1 MRAVVAFPSSQARVD
16 GVDVQAWY
24 GLRYAHAPRRFAAAE
39 AASGQLAVQCLQ
51 QVPVFPQLPSRLAA
65 AMGSGGANPQD
76 EDAFFLNVWAPA
88 QAQGLPVL
96 LFIHGG
102 AWMTGGGSMA
112 WYDGTRLAAQGL
124 VVVNVNYRLG
134 ALGHLGETQAH
145 DLPLPAIDL
154 LLALQWVA
162 GHVHAYGGDAGRIT
176 LMGQSAGGWYAHLL
190 SVLPQ
195 TRGMLHRV
203 ALLSMGARQPW
214 PAQRQRMVTAA
225 AATRIAELGH
235 GVADLHTAPAEQV
248 LRAGLSALPYEPFG
262 LGHAPAAFLPVA
274 SAGLPQGL
282 LEPGW
287 AAQACHAR
295 AVYLR
300 HTADECAAFFFQ
312 MPAQRQATQQQVDEA
327 LAGWPTAEL
336 PPSLCSQ
343 GQFSGAQSGLSPYR
357 QLVAAASWRQFQRFT
372 HEYAKQLWQ
381 LGKPV
386 QLARFTLES
395 PLDGF
400 HSGHCLDL
408 PFQFGQLTAWADAP
422 MLVGLQPELLEAV
435 SRHWMSDIV
444 NFTVRDLAPHAP
456 ANGVPFAT

>member
-1 MRAVVAFPSSQARVD
+1 MRTVVAFPSSQARVD

-24 GLRYAHAPRRFAAAE
+24 GLRYAHAPRRFAPAE
-39 AASGQLAVQCLQ
+39 AAGGQLSVQCLQ
-51 QVPVFPQLPSRLAA
+51 QVPVFPQLPSRLTA
-65 AMGSGGANPQD
+65 AMGEGGANPQD

-112 WYDGTRLAAQGL
+112 WYDATRLAAQGL
-124 VVVNVNYRLG
+124 VVVNVNYRIG
-134 ALGHLGETQAH
+134 ALGHLGWSQAH
-145 DLPLPAIDL
+145 ELPLPAADL

-162 GHVHAYGGDAGRIT
+162 EHVHAYGGDAGRIT

-195 TRGMLHRV
+195 ARGMLDRV
-203 ALLSMGARQPW
+203 ALLSMGVRQPW
-214 PAQRQRMVTAA
+214 PTERQRMVTAA
-225 AATRIAELGH
+225 AAAR
-235 GVADLHTAPAEQV
+235 VADLSSGGADLHSASAALV
-248 LRAGLSALPYEPFG
+248 LRAGLSALPHEAFR
-262 LGHAPAAFLPVA
+262 LGYAAAAFLPVA

-312 MPAQRQATQQQVDEA
+312 TPAQRQVTQQQVDEA
-327 LAGWPTAEL
+327 LASWPAADL
-336 PPSLCSQ
+336 PPSLCRH
-343 GQFSGAQSGLSPYR
+343 GRFLGAQSGLSPYR
-357 QLVAAASWRQFQRFT
+357 QLVAAASWRQFQRFP
-372 HEYAKQLWQ
+372 HEYAKQLRQ
-381 LGKPV
+381 LGKSV

-408 PFQFGQLTAWADAP
+408 PFQFGQLSAWADAP
-422 MLVGLQPELLEAV
+422 MLAGLRLEMLEAV
-435 SRHWMSDIV
+435 SRHWMAEIV
-444 NFTVRDLAPHAP
+444 SFTVRDLAPHAP